1 MIGAKFLPAGL
12 QSTVASSQSAKRGWL
27 GRNVSRWLESVSCAA
42 SKHPI
47 HTIVIV
53 AVLASSTYVS
63 LLEGRLF
70 RDSVSISSP
79 SSRTD
84 FEVLLAGS
92 KRLWVGE
99 ETGWRW
105 QVVDEGADKV
115 SFFAFQCFLGETN
128 GCSDSL
134 VTILR

>member
-1 MIGAKFLPAGL
+1 MIGARFLPKGL
-12 QSTVASSQSAKRGWL
+12 QSKVASSQSSKRGWI

-70 RDSVSISSP
+70 RDSVSINTP
-79 SSRTD
+79 TSRTD
-84 FEVLLAGS
+84 FESLLTGS
-92 KRLWVGE
+92 KKLLVGE
-99 ETGWRW
+99 ETSWKW
-105 QVVDEGADKV
+105 QAFDEKSNEV
-115 SFFAFQCFLGETN
+115 SLIN
-128 GCSDSL
+128 
-134 VTILR
+134 

>member
-1 MIGAKFLPAGL
+1 MIGARFLPKGL
-12 QSTVASSQSAKRGWL
+12 QSKVSSPQASKRGWI

-70 RDSVSISSP
+70 RDSVSINTP
-79 SSRTD
+79 SGGTD
-84 FEVLLAGS
+84 FDSLLVDS
-92 KRLWVGE
+92 KRFWVGE
-99 ETGWRW
+99 ETRW
-105 QVVDEGADKV
+105 KWQALDESSNKV
-115 SFFAFQCFLGETN
+115 RLI
-128 GCSDSL
+128 
-134 VTILR
+134 V

>member
-1 MIGAKFLPAGL
+1 MIGARFLPKGL
-12 QSTVASSQSAKRGWL
+12 QSKVASSQSSKH
-27 GRNVSRWLESVSCAA
+27 GRIRRNISCWLESVSCAA

-70 RDSVSISSP
+70 RDSVSISTP

-84 FEVLLAGS
+84 FESLLAGS

-99 ETGWRW
+99 ETDWRW
-105 QVVDEGADKV
+105 QALEENGSKV
-115 SFFAFQCFLGETN
+115 SVFG
-128 GCSDSL
+128 
-134 VTILR
+134 